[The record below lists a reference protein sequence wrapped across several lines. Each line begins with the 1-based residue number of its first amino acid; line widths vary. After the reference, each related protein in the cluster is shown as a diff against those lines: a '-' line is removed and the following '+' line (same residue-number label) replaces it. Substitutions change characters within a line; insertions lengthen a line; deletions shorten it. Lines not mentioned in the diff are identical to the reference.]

1 MKFLK
6 ISFIFFS
13 LVFLSGCFQTTT
25 LLGPSVTVATTGNV
39 LQAGL
44 QYGANSAIK
53 NETGKDT
60 FEHLQDAV
68 DSQSQSNKFKKNSY
82 RRKWFLYLACNII
95 PSWIYTSALQGFYY
109 CKWFDWF

>member
-1 MKFLK
+1 MLWPLLQIGLAF
-6 ISFIFFS
+6 
-13 LVFLSGCFQTTT
+13 VFLSGCFQTTT

-60 FEHLQDAV
+60 LEHLKDAV
-68 DSQSQSNKFKKNSY
+68 ESQSQSHKFK
-82 RRKWFLYLACNII
+82 RKFSDLVEKKFELTRQKLKLN
-95 PSWIYTSALQGFYY
+95 
-109 CKWFDWF
+109 